1 MSFFTSKLNILD
13 CNLEIPERSRWHGH
27 TFYMMPLFHMLKIL
41 ENRPRTVEATLSTPL
56 WFIKLI
62 GSTFDI
68 NLSKSGYNYISD
80 ITQRKLN
87 VVMSDPSE
95 LLNVNKALV
104 LKDKLHT
111 QIRNLIMKNVDKT
124 VVLYR
129 FQSINFKN
137 TDELIQNMSTKEF
150 YDLLVADKVRLP
162 KGLLKLVYGA
172 GAFG

>member
-1 MSFFTSKLNILD
+1 
-13 CNLEIPERSRWHGH
+13 
-27 TFYMMPLFHMLKIL
+27 
-41 ENRPRTVEATLSTPL
+41 
-56 WFIKLI
+56 
-62 GSTFDI
+62 
-68 NLSKSGYNYISD
+68 
-80 ITQRKLN
+80 
-87 VVMSDPSE
+87 MSDPSE

-104 LKDKLHT
+104 LKDKLDT

-172 GAFG
+172 GTFG